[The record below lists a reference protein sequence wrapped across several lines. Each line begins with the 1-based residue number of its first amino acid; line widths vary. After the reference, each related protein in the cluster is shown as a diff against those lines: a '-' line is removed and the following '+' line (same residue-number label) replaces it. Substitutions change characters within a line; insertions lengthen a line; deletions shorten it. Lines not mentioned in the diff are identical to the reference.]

1 VYEVDTDVLIIGTG
15 GAGLYAAIKA
25 AERDVDVTIWDKG
38 LVGRSGS
45 TVGGAGVA
53 SVGKWSQAADGPE
66 TFFRDTVTAG
76 SYLNDQPLVRIL
88 AEESGNRIEEMEDW
102 GLNFD
107 REPDG
112 DYVLD
117 EAGGHSFPRLL
128 AISDRVGLQMT
139 KVLRAQVTKRD
150 VTQFADVVATELVTT
165 NGRIA
170 GARGIDL
177 ERGELQSVN
186 SPSVVL
192 ATGGLGQLYPNTS
205 NPVQCTGD
213 GIALAYRAGA
223 KVMNMEQV
231 QFYPSGMVDP
241 PSLQGFILGIQEYS
255 KLFNTEN
262 ERFMERYQPEKLE
275 STTRDRLARAI
286 QAEIDEGRGTEHG
299 GVFLDATEL
308 SDDEYRSFQ
317 HEMEIAAER
326 GYDLRGER
334 VEVAPSAHYFMG
346 GVEINENGETS
357 LPGLFAAGEVSAGVQ
372 GGNRLSGNSLA
383 GIAVFGARAGERA
396 ARYARDLSEVRSGG
410 KSIKGSESLTRL
422 PGSNTGSTTPEEAKD
437 ELRDIMAEGAG
448 VTRDED
454 GLNNAL
460 TEIMELKNRLI
471 EDIQVNR
478 ESLLHNYGVASYLEL
493 ENMLTVAELIA
504 HSALERR
511 ESLGAHYREDY
522 RELNDP
528 KVRDCIEIFIEDG
541 ERCLERRNAVMDEMQ
556 PGEVD

>member
-1 VYEVDTDVLIIGTG
+1 
-15 GAGLYAAIKA
+15 
-25 AERDVDVTIWDKG
+25 
-38 LVGRSGS
+38 
-45 TVGGAGVA
+45 VA
-53 SVGKWSQAADGPE
+53 SVGKWSRTGDDPE
-66 TFFRDTVTAG
+66 VYFRDTVTAG

-88 AEESGNRIEEMEDW
+88 AEESGDRIEEMENW

-150 VTQFADVVATELVTT
+150 VTQFADVVATELVKR

-170 GARGIDL
+170 GAKGLDL
-177 ERGELQSVN
+177 QRGELLTVN
-186 SPSVVL
+186 APSVVL
-192 ATGGLGQLYPNTS
+192 ATGGIGQLYPNTS

-213 GIALAYRAGA
+213 GVALAYRAGA
-223 KVMNMEQV
+223 RVMNMEQV

-241 PSLQGFILGIQEYS
+241 PSLRGFILGIQEYS
-255 KLFNTEN
+255 KLYNSEN
-262 ERFMERYQPEKLE
+262 ERFMKRYQPEKLE
-275 STTRDRLARAI
+275 STTRDSLARAI

-308 SDDEYRSFQ
+308 TDDEYRSFQ
-317 HEMEIAAER
+317 HEMEIASER
-326 GYDLRGER
+326 GYDLREEW

-346 GVEINENGETS
+346 GVEIDEHGETS

-383 GIAVFGARAGERA
+383 GIAVFGARAGKRA
-396 ARYARDLSEVRSGG
+396 ANYARDISGINSEA
-410 KSIKGSESLTRL
+410 KSIKGSESRTDL
-422 PGSNTGSTTPEEAKD
+422 PGSSKGSMTPEEAKD
-437 ELRDIMAEGAG
+437 ELREIMAEGAG

-454 GLNNAL
+454 CLNNAL
-460 TEIMELKNRLI
+460 TKLMELKSRLT
-471 EDIQVNR
+471 EDINLNG

-493 ENMLTVAELIA
+493 DNMLTVAELIV

-522 RELNDP
+522 RELDDP
-528 KVRDCIEIFIEDG
+528 NVRDCIEIFREDG
-541 ERCLERRNAVMDEMQ
+541 ERRLERRSAVMDEIQ